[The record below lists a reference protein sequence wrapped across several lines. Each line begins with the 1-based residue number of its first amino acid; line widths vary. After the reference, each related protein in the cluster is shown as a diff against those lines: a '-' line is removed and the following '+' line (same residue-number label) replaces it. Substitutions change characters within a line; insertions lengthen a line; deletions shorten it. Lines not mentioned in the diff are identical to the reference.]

1 MSPGR
6 TGDAGRDDEAT
17 EPHRHQLL
25 RDGAMTNRLVE
36 RLDSRGVVG
45 VALVVSL
52 SILGCGKESP
62 AGPEPVNDNGTLYGI
77 N

>member
-1 MSPGR
+1 MSLGR

-45 VALVVSL
+45 VALLVWA
-52 SILGCGKESP
+52 KASP
-62 AGPEPVNDNGTLYGI
+62 CSAANRYQRRC
-77 N
+77 